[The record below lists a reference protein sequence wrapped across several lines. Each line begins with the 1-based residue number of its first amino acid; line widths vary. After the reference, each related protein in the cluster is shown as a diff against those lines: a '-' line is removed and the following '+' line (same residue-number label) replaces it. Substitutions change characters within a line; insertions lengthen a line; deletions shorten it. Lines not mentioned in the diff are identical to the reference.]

1 MDRVDSNGVMN
12 GRRFVIAGALLRE
25 TLPTFVMAT
34 GVSTFLLLIRAIF
47 SLMELFVSR
56 QVSGPDALRFVAY
69 NLPHILVLTIPIGAL
84 FAVLMTAGR
93 WSGDSEFVALQA
105 CGINLWRAAKP
116 LVVASGVLFTVAF
129 WLMVWVMP
137 ATNRA
142 FEQLKMRVALSG
154 SRPVVDPRVLTE
166 DFPGYL
172 LYVDRIDEPS
182 GRWSKVLLFD
192 VSSATDDRLV
202 VAADADF
209 ASDPRDG
216 AAWLKLRD
224 TVTHQL
230 QPARPDKYTQN
241 LNAEMEIR
249 LTPLVAPGVQQR
261 FGVRATS
268 TAELL
273 ERIGDGA
280 LPAPDRRDARIEV
293 HKRVAIPAATLAF
306 ALIAFPLGVRNRRG
320 GKSFGLTVSLFL
332 VVVYYVLLNNGEL
345 LAASG
350 RVAVGFGV
358 WLPNLLLVAL
368 GAMLLRRLTLQVPTS
383 AAPGWLNLAAV
394 RALALWRRVRR
405 GGRAVRPADDAATSP
420 AGAEPAGNGAVVDS
434 SLPLSTIDRDLL
446 RLCLGFFALVLVA
459 VCAIYV
465 VVDLSQTIEHVHRNS
480 VAAGVVI
487 TYYFFELP
495 QIVHDILP
503 LAFLIAFLGTAAVLE
518 RNNETTAL
526 KASGVSLFRVAR
538 PLLLLGAGLGV
549 ALLLLDES
557 VVQRSNR
564 ASQQLRDVIRGR
576 KVARSYRATDR
587 LWLFLPD
594 GRTLVNFLQFDPDT
608 GTLVRPS
615 IYRFDDQLNL
625 RARYMADRAVY
636 QDGRWLAE
644 HAWSRTLLAG
654 GSAEFTQH
662 PGVIELPI
670 GAEPSYFGREY
681 RKPSQMSFRE
691 LRSYIATL
699 RAAGYQVDR
708 LTVQLYYKLAYPAS
722 VLLLAW
728 LALPFAFRMGRRG
741 AVVGIAVALVLGMTY
756 FALTALS
763 TKLGEASLLPPVLAA
778 WTPTVVFLLLAL
790 NRQTTLRT

>member
-1 MDRVDSNGVMN
+1 M
-12 GRRFVIAGALLRE
+12 IARALLRE

-69 NLPHILVLTIPIGAL
+69 NLPHILVLTIPIGTL

-93 WSGDSEFVALQA
+93 WSGDSELIALQA
-105 CGINLWRAAKP
+105 CGVNLRRAATP
-116 LVVASGVLFTVAF
+116 LVVASGLLFALAL

-137 ATNRA
+137 STNRG

-154 SRPVVDPRVLTE
+154 SRPIVDPRVLTE

-172 LYVDRIDEPS
+172 LYVDRIDEQT
-182 GRWSKVLLFD
+182 GRWGKVLLFD
-192 VSSATDDRLV
+192 LSSATDERLV
-202 VAADADF
+202 VAAEADF
-209 ASDPRDG
+209 ASDQRDG

-241 LNAEMEIR
+241 SNAEMEIR
-249 LTPLVAPGVQQR
+249 LTPLVAPGTRQQ
-261 FGVRATS
+261 FGVRATA
-268 TAELL
+268 TADLIV
-273 ERIGDGA
+273 RAADRA
-280 LPAPDRRDARIEV
+280 VPRSDRRDARVEL

-306 ALIAFPLGVRNRRG
+306 ALVAFPLGVRNRRG
-320 GKSFGLTVSLFL
+320 GKSFGLTVSVVL

-345 LAASG
+345 LAATG
-350 RVAVGFGV
+350 RVGVAFGI
-358 WLPNLLLVAL
+358 WLPNLLLFGL
-368 GAMLLRRLTLQVPTS
+368 GAVLLRRVSVQVPSPGSPGFAERAVAIARRVWRRLPGRSRPTA
-383 AAPGWLNLAAV
+383 AAPG
-394 RALALWRRVRR
+394 
-405 GGRAVRPADDAATSP
+405 D
-420 AGAEPAGNGAVVDS
+420 GANGAPPT
-434 SLPLSTIDRDLL
+434 SLPLSTIDRHLL

-465 VVDLSQTIEHVHRNS
+465 VVDLSQTIEHVHRNAVS
-480 VAAGVVI
+480 GGVVI
-487 TYYFFELP
+487 SYYFFQLP

-538 PLLLLGAGLGV
+538 PLLLLGALLGL

-576 KVARSYRATDR
+576 KVTRSYRATDR

-608 GTLVRPS
+608 STIVRPS

-636 QDGRWLAE
+636 QDGKWLAE
-644 HAWSRTLLAG
+644 RAWSRTLLAG

-662 PGVIELPI
+662 PGVVELPMA
-670 GAEPSYFGREY
+670 AEPSYFGREY
-681 RKPSQMSFRE
+681 RRPSQMSFRE
-691 LRSYIATL
+691 LREYIGAL
-699 RAAGYQVDR
+699 RGAGYQVDR
-708 LTVQLYYKLAYPAS
+708 LAVQLHYKLAYPAS

-741 AVVGIAVALVLGMTY
+741 AVVGVAVALVLGMAY

-763 TKLGEASLLPPVLAA
+763 TKLGEASLLPPALAA

>member
-1 MDRVDSNGVMN
+1 MMT
-12 GRRFVIAGALLRE
+12 GRRFLLARALLRE
-25 TLPTFVMAT
+25 TMPTFVLAT

-47 SLMELFVSR
+47 ALMELFVSR
-56 QVSGPDALRFVAY
+56 QVSGPDALRFVLY

-105 CGINLWRAAKP
+105 CGVNLWRAAKP
-116 LVVASGVLFTVAF
+116 LVAASGLLFAVAL
-129 WLMVWVMP
+129 WLTVWVMP
-137 ATNRA
+137 ASNRS

-172 LYVDRIDEPS
+172 LYVDRIDEQS
-182 GRWSKVLLFD
+182 GRWNKVLLFD
-192 VSSATDDRLV
+192 VSSATDERLV

-241 LNAEMEIR
+241 FNAEMEIR
-249 LTPLVAPGVQQR
+249 LTPLVAPGVRQR
-261 FGVRATS
+261 FGVRATP
-268 TAELL
+268 TADLI
-273 ERIGDGA
+273 ERTGDTA
-280 LPAPDRRDARIEV
+280 LPEIDRRDARIEL

-320 GKSFGLTVSLFL
+320 GKSFGLTASVVL

-350 RVAVGFGV
+350 RVAVGLGV

-368 GAMLLRRLTLQVPTS
+368 GAVLLRRVTLQVPST
-383 AAPGWLNLAAV
+383 AAPGWVTRAAAGLQRIRARLRRGSDRTV
-394 RALALWRRVRR
+394 RAADEAAL
-405 GGRAVRPADDAATSP
+405 SP
-420 AGAEPAGNGAVVDS
+420 AGAARAGNGEVVEP

-446 RLCLGFFALVLVA
+446 RLCLGFFALVLIA

-465 VVDLSQTIEHVHRNS
+465 VVDLSQTIEHVHRNAVS
-480 VAAGVVI
+480 AGVVLS
-487 TYYFFELP
+487 YYFFELP
-495 QIVHDILP
+495 QMVHDILP

-526 KASGVSLFRVAR
+526 KASGVSLYRVAR
-538 PLLLLGAGLGV
+538 PLLLLGTGLGL

-608 GTLVRPS
+608 STLVRPS

-636 QDGRWLAE
+636 RDGRWLAE
-644 HAWSRTLLAG
+644 RAWSRTLLGG

-670 GAEPSYFGREY
+670 AAEPSYFGREY

-691 LRSYIATL
+691 LGQYIATL

-708 LTVQLYYKLAYPAS
+708 LAVQLHYKLAYPAS
-722 VLLLAW
+722 VVLLAW

-741 AVVGIAVALVLGMTY
+741 AVVGIAMALVLGMAY

-763 TKLGEASLLPPVLAA
+763 TKLGEASLLPPALAA

>member
-1 MDRVDSNGVMN
+1 VTAAAP
-12 GRRFVIAGALLRE
+12 RFVIARALLRE

-69 NLPHILVLTIPIGAL
+69 NLPHILVLTIPIGTL

-93 WSGDSEFVALQA
+93 WSGDSELIALQA

-116 LVVASGVLFTVAF
+116 LVVASGLLFASAL

-137 ATNRA
+137 ATNRG
-142 FEQLKMRVALSG
+142 FELLKMRVALSG
-154 SRPVVDPRVLTE
+154 SRPIVDPRVLTE

-172 LYVDRIDEPS
+172 LYVDRIDEQT
-182 GRWSKVLLFD
+182 GRWMKVLLFD
-192 VSSATDDRLV
+192 LSSATEERLV
-202 VAADADF
+202 VAAEADF
-209 ASDPRDG
+209 ASDQRDG

-241 LNAEMEIR
+241 LNAEMEVR
-249 LTPLVAPGVQQR
+249 LTPLVAPGVRQQ
-261 FGVRATS
+261 FGVRATA
-268 TAELL
+268 TADLI
-273 ERIGDGA
+273 ERSGDA
-280 LPAPDRRDARIEV
+280 AVPAADRRDARIEL

-306 ALIAFPLGVRNRRG
+306 ALVAFPLGVRNRRG
-320 GKSFGLTVSLFL
+320 GKSFGLTVSVLL
-332 VVVYYVLLNNGEL
+332 VVVYYVLHNNGEL
-345 LAASG
+345 LAATG
-350 RVAVGFGV
+350 RVGVAFGI
-358 WLPNLLLVAL
+358 WLPNLLLL
-368 GAMLLRRLTLQVPTS
+368 GLGVVLLRRVSTQVPS
-383 AAPGWLNLAAV
+383 PGAPGLAERAAALARRARQRLRGRARVVAAP
-394 RALALWRRVRR
+394 
-405 GGRAVRPADDAATSP
+405 
-420 AGAEPAGNGAVVDS
+420 AEAPDGTPPT
-434 SLPLSTIDRDLL
+434 SLPLSTIDRHLL

-465 VVDLSQTIEHVHRNS
+465 VVDLSQTIEHVHRNAVS
-480 VAAGVVI
+480 AWVVVS
-487 TYYFFELP
+487 YYFFELP

-538 PLLLLGAGLGV
+538 PLLLLGALLGL
-549 ALLLLDES
+549 ALLMLDES
-557 VVQRSNR
+557 IVQRSNR

-576 KVARSYRATDR
+576 KVTRSYRATDR

-608 GTLVRPS
+608 STLVRPS
-615 IYRFDDQLNL
+615 IYRFDEQFNL

-644 HAWSRTLLAG
+644 RAWSRTLLAG
-654 GSAEFTQH
+654 GSAEFTEH
-662 PGVIELPI
+662 PGVIELPVA
-670 GAEPSYFGREY
+670 AEPSYFGREY

-691 LRSYIATL
+691 LRGYIAAL

-708 LTVQLYYKLAYPAS
+708 LTVQLHYKLAYPAS

-741 AVVGIAVALVLGMTY
+741 AVVGVAVALVLGMAY

-763 TKLGEASLLPPVLAA
+763 TKLGEASLLPPALAA